1 MSDETKEPTPHA
13 PVEINMSKLATAV
26 VIAVVA
32 WVGYSIHNLTESV
45 GTITVQ
51 MTKMGSTME
60 HHAKT
65 LEKWEDALVSTQAKL
80 ADLKETFRDE
90 KHARSE
96 RVTKLEHIVSV
107 IQQKQTNQ
115 TNRVS
120 SVDTLKTRLAELEA
134 LIPAD

>member
-1 MSDETKEPTPHA
+1 
-13 PVEINMSKLATAV
+13 MSKLATAV